1 MSGRPGDL
9 PVPEVVRRSGAA
21 PEGSEQ
27 AREARRGAR
36 TPKTVTV
43 GLLASPGV
51 VYELAL
57 DLAREL
63 PGLLRRRF
71 PALEWKIEVLAEPMA
86 AASDDDVDLVEIAH
100 RRLLAKGWQ
109 LAVCL
114 TDFPIHIG
122 SRPVTAY
129 ASPTHGVGLVS
140 VPALGAVNLDERV
153 RTAVMN
159 LIEGLLGET
168 VDDQDA
174 ADDPERERRMLGR
187 LQELASGLGRAEVH
201 EGRHDIRFV
210 SAVWRGN
217 LRLLI
222 GMVRANRP
230 WRLVAGLSRAI
241 VGALGLDIFGVASP
255 GVWILA
261 DGLSWWRLALVAL
274 ASVIA
279 TGASLIMA
287 HGLWQKSHS
296 PKPEA
301 RERVA
306 LFNLATALT
315 VAIGIVTLFLALFA
329 INVVVAGVLVTTGV
343 LRKQLGHAV
352 DVVDYVVLA
361 AVVSSLAT
369 LGGALGAALENDR
382 AVREAAYGYRPD
394 ARTEADD
401 GGDGSESDGRTAPR
415 LPGEPAAGEGLPTPS
430 D

>member
-1 MSGRPGDL
+1 M
-9 PVPEVVRRSGAA
+9 
-21 PEGSEQ
+21 
-27 AREARRGAR
+27 
-36 TPKTVTV
+36 TV
-43 GLLASPGV
+43 GLLAAPGV
-51 VYELAL
+51 AYDLAL
-57 DLAREL
+57 DLARAL

-71 PALEWKIEVLAEPMA
+71 PTVEWKIAVMAEPMA

-100 RRLLAKGWQ
+100 RRLLAEGWK

-140 VPALGAVNLDERV
+140 VPALGAVNLGERV
-153 RTAVMN
+153 RTAVVN

-168 VDDQDA
+168 VDDEES
-174 ADDPERERRMLGR
+174 ADDPDREQRMVGR
-187 LQELASGLGRAEVH
+187 LQELASGLGRAEMH
-201 EGRHDIRFV
+201 EGRHAVRFV

-217 LRLLI
+217 LRLLV

-261 DGLSWWRLALVAL
+261 DGLSWWRLVVVAL

-279 TGASLIMA
+279 TSASLIMA
-287 HGLWQKSHS
+287 HGLWQQRHD
-296 PKPEA
+296 PTPEA

-306 LFNLATALT
+306 LFNMATALT
-315 VAIGIVTLFLALFA
+315 VAIGVVTLFLALFA
-329 INVVVAGVLVTTGV
+329 INVVAAGVLVTTGV
-343 LRKQLGHAV
+343 LSRQVGHPV
-352 DVVDYVVLA
+352 DVVDYVALA

-394 ARTEADD
+394 ARTEEA
-401 GGDGSESDGRTAPR
+401 GDAQQAPAR
-415 LPGEPAAGEGLPTPS
+415 AELSG
-430 D
+430 